1 MLINKAPGHP
11 KALMEIY
18 KINIVFMPDKKTSIL
33 KPMDQGV
40 ILSVKSYY
48 IRKTFHKAIAAIH
61 SDSSD

>member
-40 ILSVKSYY
+40 IVN
-48 IRKTFHKAIAAIH
+48 IKTSLKNTFPACEIGLR
-61 SDSSD
+61 